1 MRSFGRR
8 PLTLAQRLVVLVGA
22 LALPLLVV
30 VALSYNDQLRDRR
43 AAEGAST
50 TTAARD
56 GAAVVESFLRDLENS
71 TFAIASLLGASTL
84 PLDQPTFGQ
93 FLSSVMKQ
101 YPEIR
106 AYFLTDP
113 SGRVVATGTGEG
125 VGVDLSSRPYMV
137 ALKAGAPKVWSGSIT
152 GLQSAAITVAFGEP
166 IRSARGETRGYVV
179 TAFYPERVI
188 EVLRPDYPPDARLV
202 LIDETGRVI
211 YDSGRKEPAAS
222 EIDVSGA
229 PGVRE
234 ALAGRTV
241 PIDGVATPFA
251 GEPQFG
257 ALVPIARTGWVM
269 SIARPVAG
277 LDAEL
282 ASRLLSDVIAV
293 IAALTAAAL
302 IATLIAARLGRP
314 LLELS
319 EVASGIARGERPM
332 IPRSEGGGV
341 EVERLAAAMRTM
353 QGAVARREDELRL
366 LAAAGESLSSSLDH
380 ADSLRRASRVAVPGF
395 ADWCVVDVMEGGVLA
410 RAAVAT
416 ADPALEGLARELRD
430 RFPPSQPSAESH
442 GPIARAIISGAP
454 VLMTQITD
462 EFLAG
467 VARHPDE
474 LELYRKLAPRS
485 FIAMPLIAGDRILGA
500 VTFITSGSGRHFTE
514 DDFDLAKQLARRI
527 ALSIENARLFY
538 EVQQS
543 VRTRDDFL
551 SAVAHELKTPLT
563 VISASAQMLQRKQQR
578 EDSQAPPEPAITRI
592 LGSVARMTAFIE
604 ELLELVRRQADPS
617 MGIRPTRFDLVE
629 LARAVVAEAR
639 QLAHGQELRVEADG
653 PVVGEWDASRLERAL
668 SNLVGN
674 AIKYNRPDGTVRVR
688 VRVEQHDTAVI
699 DVIDEGIGIPET
711 DRARIFERFT
721 RGGNVAGRIAG
732 SGVGLAIV
740 RQVVEQHRGSVEVA
754 SVEGRGSTFTIRL
767 PLAAAPSPVPMETIG
782 VAKQSDHSPSVR

>member
-1 MRSFGRR
+1 
-8 PLTLAQRLVVLVGA
+8 VK
-22 LALPLLVV
+22 
-30 VALSYNDQLRDRR
+30 D
-43 AAEGAST
+43 
-50 TTAARD
+50 
-56 GAAVVESFLRDLENS
+56 
-71 TFAIASLLGASTL
+71 
-84 PLDQPTFGQ
+84 
-93 FLSSVMKQ
+93 
-101 YPEIR
+101 
-106 AYFLTDP
+106 
-113 SGRVVATGTGEG
+113 
-125 VGVDLSSRPYMV
+125 
-137 ALKAGAPKVWSGSIT
+137 
-152 GLQSAAITVAFGEP
+152 
-166 IRSARGETRGYVV
+166 
-179 TAFYPERVI
+179 
-188 EVLRPDYPPDARLV
+188 
-202 LIDETGRVI
+202 
-211 YDSGRKEPAAS
+211 
-222 EIDVSGA
+222 
-229 PGVRE
+229 
-234 ALAGRTV
+234 ALAGKTV

-269 SIARPVAG
+269 SVARPVAG

-293 IAALTAAAL
+293 IAALTAAGL
-302 IATLIAARLGRP
+302 IATFIAARLARP

-319 EVASGIARGERPM
+319 EVASAIARGERPM

-341 EVERLAAAMRTM
+341 EVERLSAAMRTM

-366 LAAAGESLSSSLDH
+366 LTAAGESLSSSLDY
-380 ADSLRRASRVAVPGF
+380 ADSLRRAARVAVPGF
-395 ADWCVVDVMEGGVLA
+395 ADWCVVDVMEGDVLA

-416 ADPALEGLARELRD
+416 ADPALEELARELHE

-442 GPIARAIISGAP
+442 GPIARAITSGAP

-474 LELYRKLAPRS
+474 LDLYRKLAPRS
-485 FIAMPLIAGDRILGA
+485 FIAMPLLVGDRILGA
-500 VTFITSGSGRHFTE
+500 VTFLTSGSGRHFTE

-563 VISASAQMLQRKQQR
+563 VISASAQMVQRKQQR
-578 EDSQAPPEPAITRI
+578 EDSARGTEGQTPPEPAITRI

-604 ELLELVRRQADPS
+604 ELLELVRRQADPTV
-617 MGIRPTRFDLVE
+617 GVRPTRFDLVD
-629 LARAVVAEAR
+629 LARTVVAESV
-639 QLAHGQELRVEADG
+639 QLAHGQELSVEAEG
-653 PVVGEWDASRLERAL
+653 PVFGEWDRSRLERAL

-674 AIKYNRPDGTVRVR
+674 AIKYNRPEGKVRVR
-688 VRVEQHDTAVI
+688 VAAEHGETAI
-699 DVIDEGIGIPET
+699 IEVIDEGIGIPET

-721 RGGNVAGRIAG
+721 RGANVAGRIAG

-740 RQVVEQHRGSVEVA
+740 RQVVEQHRGTVDVT

-767 PLAAAPSPVPMETIG
+767 PLAAEPVP
-782 VAKQSDHSPSVR
+782 VAAG

>member
-1 MRSFGRR
+1 MLPFLRR
-8 PLTLAQRLVVLVGA
+8 PLTLAQRLIILVGA
-22 LALPLLVV
+22 LALPLVVV

-43 AAEGAST
+43 AAEAAST

-71 TFAIASLLGASTL
+71 TFATAGLLGGSIR
-84 PLDQPTFGQ
+84 PLDQATYGP
-93 FLSSVMKQ
+93 FLASLMKQ

-106 AYFLTDP
+106 AYFITDP
-113 SGRVVATGTGEG
+113 AGKVVATGTGEG

-166 IRSARGETRGYVV
+166 IHGANGETRGYVV
-179 TAFYPERVI
+179 TAFYPEKVI
-188 EVLRPDYPPDARLV
+188 EVLRPDYPRDARLV

-211 YDSGRKEPAAS
+211 YDSGRTEPATA
-222 EIDVSGA
+222 EIDVSAA
-229 PGVRE
+229 PGVKE
-234 ALAGRTV
+234 ALAGKTV

-251 GEPQFG
+251 GDPQFG

-293 IAALTAAAL
+293 IAALTAAGL
-302 IATLIAARLGRP
+302 IATFIATRLARP
-314 LLELS
+314 LLDLS

-332 IPRSEGGGV
+332 IPRLEGGGF

-366 LAAAGESLSSSLDH
+366 LAAAGESLGSSLDY

-395 ADWCVVDVMEGGVLA
+395 ADWCVIDVMEGGVLA

-416 ADPALEGLARELRD
+416 ADPALEDLARELHE

-442 GPIARAIISGAP
+442 GPIARAITSGAP
-454 VLMTQITD
+454 VLETQITD

-485 FIAMPLIAGDRILGA
+485 FIAMPLLVGDRILGA
-500 VTFITSGSGRHFTE
+500 VTFLTSGSGRHFTE

-527 ALSIENARLFY
+527 ALSVENARLFY

-551 SAVAHELKTPLT
+551 SAVAHELKTPHT
-563 VISASAQMLQRKQQR
+563 VISASAQMVQRKQQR
-578 EDSQAPPEPAITRI
+578 EQSASGGEGLAPPEPAITRI

-617 MGIRPTRFDLVE
+617 VGVRPTRFDLVD
-629 LARAVVAEAR
+629 LARTVVAESV
-639 QLAHGQELRVEADG
+639 QLAHGQELTVEAEG
-653 PVVGEWDASRLERAL
+653 PVIGEWDRSRLERAL

-674 AIKYNRPDGTVRVR
+674 AIKYNRPEGRVR
-688 VRVEQHDTAVI
+688 VRVAAEHGDTAVI
-699 DVIDEGIGIPET
+699 EVVDEGIGIPET

-721 RGGNVAGRIAG
+721 RGANVAGRIAG

-740 RQVVEQHRGSVEVA
+740 RQVVEQHRGTVDVA

-767 PLAAAPSPVPMETIG
+767 PLAAEPIPVAAG
-782 VAKQSDHSPSVR
+782 

>member
-1 MRSFGRR
+1 MRSFLRR
-8 PLTLAQRLVVLVGA
+8 PLTLAQRLIILVGA
-22 LALPLLVV
+22 LALPLVAV

-43 AAEGAST
+43 AAEAAST

-71 TFAIASLLGASTL
+71 TFATAALLGGSIR
-84 PLDQPTFGQ
+84 PLDQATHGP
-93 FLSSVMKQ
+93 FLASLMKQ

-106 AYFLTDP
+106 AYFITDP
-113 SGRVVATGTGEG
+113 AGKVVATGTGEG

-166 IRSARGETRGYVV
+166 IRNANGETRGYVV
-179 TAFYPERVI
+179 TAFYPEKVI

-202 LIDETGRVI
+202 LIDETGRVV
-211 YDSGRKEPAAS
+211 YDSGRKEPATA
-222 EIDVSGA
+222 EIDVSAA
-229 PGVRE
+229 PGVRD
-234 ALAGRTV
+234 ALAGKTV

-269 SIARPVAG
+269 SVARPVAG

-293 IAALTAAAL
+293 IAALTAAGL
-302 IATLIAARLGRP
+302 IATFIATRLARP

-332 IPRSEGGGV
+332 IPQSEGGGV

-366 LAAAGESLSSSLDH
+366 LAAASESLSSSLDY

-416 ADPALEGLARELRD
+416 ADPSLEGLARELHE
-430 RFPPSQPSAESH
+430 RFPPSQPSAEAH
-442 GPIARAIISGAP
+442 GPIARAITSGAP

-474 LELYRKLAPRS
+474 LELYRRLAPRS
-485 FIAMPLIAGDRILGA
+485 FIAMPLLVGDRILGA
-500 VTFITSGSGRHFTE
+500 VTFLTSGSGRHFTE

-527 ALSIENARLFY
+527 ALSVENARLFY

-563 VISASAQMLQRKQQR
+563 VISASAQMVQRKQQR
-578 EDSQAPPEPAITRI
+578 EDGATPPEPAITRI

-617 MGIRPTRFDLVE
+617 VGVRPTRFDLVD
-629 LARAVVAEAR
+629 LARTVVAESV
-639 QLAHGQELRVEADG
+639 QLAHGQELLVEAEG
-653 PVVGEWDASRLERAL
+653 PVIGEWDRSRLERAL

-674 AIKYNRPDGTVRVR
+674 AIKYNRPEGRVR
-688 VRVEQHDTAVI
+688 VRVGTEHDDTAVI
-699 DVIDEGIGIPET
+699 EVIDEGIGIPET

-721 RGGNVAGRIAG
+721 RGANVAGRIAG

-740 RQVVEQHRGSVEVA
+740 RQVVEQHRGTVDVT
-754 SVEGRGSTFTIRL
+754 SVEGRGSTFKIRL
-767 PLAAAPSPVPMETIG
+767 PLSTAPVPVPAETVG
-782 VAKQSDHSPSVR
+782 PNAMA